1 MVEYIVEY
9 DYDAVNEDELTIR
22 VGDIIKNVNKLEED
36 GWLEGEVN
44 GKRGAFPDN
53 FVKEIKKDP
62 EPKEENVSS
71 KREKSGN
78 VASLVQ
84 RMSVYG
90 IPGMGP
96 PPQPKSIKKKSKKR
110 QCKVLY
116 EYVPQN
122 EDELELNVGEIL
134 DVIEEVEEGWWRG
147 SNSGKSG
154 LFPSN
159 FVKELELSDDG
170 ESQES
175 TEDSEQSVTTPI
187 ATPASPVPSP
197 VNGPDASPLAT
208 AQPKRVMGVGFG
220 DIFKEGSVKLKTR
233 MPAPEPEVKKPEKP
247 VPVQPS
253 GSIKVLRSASSD
265 ASRTET
271 DNKPKAKEMCRALFN
286 YESVND
292 DELSF
297 KEGDIICLTSKDTG
311 DPGWWKGEFNG
322 KEGVFPDNFVA
333 IIQDSEKEK
342 PRKPPPPIKSP
353 APKPELRIG
362 EKKLTPTK
370 TEEKDE
376 KPLLDLKPPK
386 PAAPQVPPK
395 KPSLVSK
402 SNSLLKP
409 AVIPPKRPEKPAFPS
424 PTSKPNGDLLLI
436 RPKPESE
443 TLNKAKTELDQQVL
457 SRPKSTEA
465 ELHNK
470 AKTDLEQILSRPK
483 SEVEPHSKTKTD
495 LEQILNKPKSEAEPL
510 NKTKMDLEQILSRP
524 KSNGEQHNKTKM
536 DLEHIL
542 SRTKS
547 VEVEP
552 AAKSPRDEVD
562 FFGDVIPTSNHL
574 SHPTANR
581 PKMQGKRLPG
591 RFNGP
596 NAQSKDLTDSVKV
609 LKEEENESA
618 KVKTPEVKKPLA
630 PSIGTSPLP
639 TSFPV
644 SKPAP
649 SPPVPLP
656 TEAKVKSDVTDSKR
670 SEKSEMDDL
679 KAQISDL
686 LSIVHALR
694 KEHRKEMDHLKKQL
708 DEERLLRTHLE
719 TEVDKLKKAVQL
731 T

>member
-1 MVEYIVEY
+1 MLIHESSSSSSLLPLSLSTPTVS
-9 DYDAVNEDELTIR
+9 ELSWVCTAPNNMSL
-22 VGDIIKNVNKLEED
+22 DL
-36 GWLEGEVN
+36 
-44 GKRGAFPDN
+44 
-53 FVKEIKKDP
+53 EIKKDP
-62 EPKEENVSS
+62 EPKEENVSN
-71 KREKSGN
+71 KKEKSGN

-110 QCKVLY
+110 QCKVLF

-122 EDELELNVGEIL
+122 EDELELKVGEIL
-134 DVIEEVEEGWWRG
+134 DIIEEVEEGWWSG

-175 TEDSEQSVTTPI
+175 TEDSEPSVTTPI
-187 ATPASPVPSP
+187 ATHIATPASPVLSS

-208 AQPKRVMGVGFG
+208 AQPKKVMGVGFG

-233 MPAPEPEVKKPEKP
+233 IPAPEPEVKKPEKP
-247 VPVQPS
+247 SPVQPS
-253 GSIKVLRSASSD
+253 SSKVLRSTSSD

-271 DNKPKAKEMCRALFN
+271 DSKPKAKEMCRALFN
-286 YESVND
+286 YESVNE

-311 DPGWWKGEFNG
+311 DPGWWKGELNG

-333 IIQDSEKEK
+333 LIQESEKEK

-353 APKPELRIG
+353 AAPKPELRIG
-362 EKKLTPTK
+362 ERKLTPAK

-376 KPLLDLKPPK
+376 KPMLDLKPPK

-395 KPSLVSK
+395 KPSFASK

-409 AVIPPKRPEKPAFPS
+409 AVIPPKRPEKPAFAS
-424 PTSKPNGDLLLI
+424 PTSKPNGDLLFS

-457 SRPKSTEA
+457 SRPKSAEA
-465 ELHNK
+465 EPHNK

-495 LEQILNKPKSEAEPL
+495 LEQILNRPKSEAEPL
-510 NKTKMDLEQILSRP
+510 SKTKMDLEQILSQP
-524 KSNGEQHNKTKM
+524 KSNGEHHNKTKM

-542 SRTKS
+542 SRPKTI
-547 VEVEP
+547 EVEP

-574 SHPTANR
+574 SHPTVNR

-596 NAQSKDLTDSVKV
+596 ITESKDLTDSVKV
-609 LKEEENESA
+609 LKEEEDESA

-630 PSIGTSPLP
+630 PSTGTSTPPALL
-639 TSFPV
+639 

-656 TEAKVKSDVTDSKR
+656 AEVKVKSEVTDSKK
-670 SEKSEMDDL
+670 SEKSQMDDL
-679 KAQISDL
+679 KAQISEL
-686 LSIVHALR
+686 LSIVDAVR
-694 KEHRKEMDHLKKQL
+694 KEHRKELDHLKKEL
-708 DEERLLRTHLE
+708 EEERLLRTNLE
-719 TEVDKLKKAVQL
+719 TEVDKLKKAVPL